1 MKSKLKKI
9 LSYMPFVLLAITLLL
24 IMQLGYSLANGEV
37 PTIFGKSIAYVPT
50 PSMEDEI
57 MAGDMIIIDT
67 RFDEVYEGDVVSFYA
82 NVDGKRVSITHRIQE
97 INGDY
102 FTTKGDNND
111 LIYDWETD
119 INKENIIGVYRG
131 SRSAFIGGIYGALF
145 SSNFNILFL
154 LIILI
159 FVVIMVL
166 EAINIIKQIQEH
178 KQNDEKEKMIK
189 EAKEKLREKED
200 DA

>member
-1 MKSKLKKI
+1 MKRKFKKI

-37 PTIFGKSIAYVPT
+37 PTIFGKAIAYVPT
-50 PSMEDEI
+50 KSMQDEI

-67 RFDEVYEGDVVSFYA
+67 SYDQVYEGDIVSFYA
-82 NVDGKRVSITHRIQE
+82 NVDGKRVSITHRIIA
-97 INGDY
+97 INGDV

-111 LIYDWETD
+111 IIYDWEKNISKD
-119 INKENIIGVYRG
+119 NIIGVYRG
-131 SRSAFIGGIYGALF
+131 SKSAFIGGIYGALF

-178 KQNDEKEKMIK
+178 KQKDEKEKLIN